1 MEVRDKNSNN
11 DRPED
16 AASDSNKLRWQR
28 SSTSTVITDQGYEEK
43 DKRMVGVANQ
53 AVYYKVDCI
62 EYVDRDWK
70 NTHFRYTTCLN
81 SIYKQCIVL
90 LHL

>member
-1 MEVRDKNSNN
+1 MDVRDKNCNN

-28 SSTSTVITDQGYEEK
+28 SSKSAVITDQAYEEQ

-53 AVYYKVDCI
+53 TNYDVDCK
-62 EYVDRDWK
+62 EYVTGLEKPR
-70 NTHFRYTTCLN
+70 TYCTLL
-81 SIYKQCIVL
+81 VL
-90 LHL
+90 IL